1 MNEIT
6 EKLLDIKEKFLN
18 DEEVKALITKLSI
31 RLGEITESE
40 LTEEEQM
47 SDELVEANEEYYSQ
61 LRELDPDELDIFDIL
76 WFK

>member
-1 MNEIT
+1 
-6 EKLLDIKEKFLN
+6 
-18 DEEVKALITKLSI
+18 LSI

>member
-40 LTEEEQM
+40 LTEEEKM